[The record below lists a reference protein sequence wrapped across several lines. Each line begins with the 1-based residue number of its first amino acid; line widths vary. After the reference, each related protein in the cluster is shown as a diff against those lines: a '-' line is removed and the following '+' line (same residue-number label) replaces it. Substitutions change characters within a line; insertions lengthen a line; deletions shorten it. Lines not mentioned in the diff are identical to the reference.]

1 MGRHWVVDKNGAPA
15 YVGFKGSPRL
25 SGYVPVGGTD
35 KGGGAAKVTWTFK
48 SGKVKRLR
56 LWKKA
61 EKAAPPPPPGGFV
74 RVTVGAGI
82 SAEQKRMSFTY
93 AEVVRNRDRDVEA
106 AKKRGREA
114 LVKALPGMVA
124 REMGNGRYKSS
135 EAWAAYLRDN
145 VGFNESVQSTRET
158 SLRVFFDDWSN

>member
-1 MGRHWVVDKNGAPA
+1 MGRHWVERSDGVIQRYNIAERT
-15 YVGFKGSPRL
+15 FKVN
-25 SGYVPVGGTD
+25 YVPVGGYD
-35 KGGGAAKVTWTFK
+35 RGGGAAKVTR
-48 SGKVKRLR
+48 GGRRVR
-56 LWKKA
+56 LWKRRP
-61 EKAAPPPPPGGFV
+61 EKAAPPPPPGGLFV

-82 SAEQKRMSFTY
+82 SAEKRRMSFTY
-93 AEVVRNRDRDVEA
+93 QEIVRNRDGDIEA
-106 AKKRGREA
+106 AKLRGREA
-114 LVKALPGMVA
+114 IRRALPGMVA